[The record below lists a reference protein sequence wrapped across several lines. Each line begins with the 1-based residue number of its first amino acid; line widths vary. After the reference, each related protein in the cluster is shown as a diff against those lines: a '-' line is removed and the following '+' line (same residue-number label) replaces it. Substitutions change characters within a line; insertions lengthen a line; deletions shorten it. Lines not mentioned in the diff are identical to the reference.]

1 VGGIPRSRITEIYG
15 PEGVGSKGKEYGIR
29 SRVKVV
35 KNKVASPFQ
44 EAEFDIEWG
53 KGANQR
59 VGESASQRWVASG
72 RQPRSTSSGARG
84 SIEGENTKKYLGE
97 HPELM
102 DTIRAAALGLEEEE
116 LGESGDGAG

>member
-44 EAEFDIEWG
+44 EAEFDIEV
-53 KGANQR
+53 R
-59 VGESASQRWVASG
+59 PV
-72 RQPRSTSSGARG
+72 RS
-84 SIEGENTKKYLGE
+84 KQCYL
-97 HPELM
+97 
-102 DTIRAAALGLEEEE
+102 ALGMSERERPTEIAL
-116 LGESGDGAG
+116 S